1 MYGMAG
7 VGAIVG
13 TLASG
18 GAVAVGLI
26 AGGVG
31 GAIGHKAGKKHVK

>member
-26 AGGVG
+26 AGAAG
-31 GAIGHKAGKKHVK
+31 GAIGHKAGKKHV